1 MIFSGRISIVLP
13 VYRNRSCLPELHQ
26 RLTDTLQALTSDY
39 ELVFVD
45 DCGGDGSLEWLREC
59 RGRDTRTVVVEQPQN
74 GGQHRAVLAG
84 LARSSGDAVVTMDAD
99 LQDPPEA
106 IEQLIRAMQVT
117 GGVVFA
123 RRTSR
128 HQPHGRHLTGRI
140 FKRLLRRL
148 SGSRI
153 PAGTGMYFVAPRT
166 AVDMAVALA
175 GDAPYVPLLFD
186 GTGARMSAVDVVKSY
201 RLDGPSA
208 YTARRRLALAIAAIR
223 QALAMR
229 RARTPASRTSA
240 LRARER

>member
-1 MIFSGRISIVLP
+1 MSFSGRISVVLP
-13 VYRNRSCLPELHQ
+13 VYRNRPFLPELHD
-26 RLTDTLQALTSDY
+26 RLTTVVRTLADDY
-39 ELVFVD
+39 ELIFVD

-59 RGRDTRTVVVEQPQN
+59 RQRDPHTVLVEQPQN

-84 LARSSGDAVVTMDAD
+84 LQRSGGDAVVTMDAD

-106 IEQLIRAMQVT
+106 IATLVRHMQAT
-117 GGVVFA
+117 GSVVFA

-128 HQPHGRHLTGRI
+128 HQSHGRHVTGRL

-153 PAGTGMYFVAPRT
+153 PAGTGMFFVAPRA
-166 AVDMAVALA
+166 AVDAAVVLA
-175 GDAPYVPLLFD
+175 GNAPYVPLLFD
-186 GTGARMSAVDVVKSY
+186 ATGAPMRAVAVVKTY
-201 RLDGPSA
+201 RVDTPSA
-208 YTARRRLALAIAAIR
+208 YTVGRRIRLAVDAIR

-229 RARTPASRTSA
+229 RARTPLSRASA